1 MKMAQSIIGLP
12 FKKGKIMGQLSM
24 RKISSG
30 GGIKN
35 ILGAEHA
42 KTFKSVN
49 STTSNDITIAC
60 GESATIT
67 YEVPQGGS
75 YSNVLWAVMALGSSI
90 PNYPPVILLIGGQT
104 TKFSGGY
111 DEYSYEI
118 SGELIEKTNA
128 LGTWTQAQITITNK
142 SSENRAFA
150 VSSIYSCCIGATV

>member
-1 MKMAQSIIGLP
+1 M
-12 FKKGKIMGQLSM
+12 
-24 RKISSG
+24 
-30 GGIKN
+30 
-35 ILGAEHA
+35 
-42 KTFKSVN
+42 
-49 STTSNDITIAC
+49 
-60 GESATIT
+60 
-67 YEVPQGGS
+67 PQGGS